1 MAGFRLRA
9 RDHAGVSYSAQ
20 TFAVA
25 QPHAAASMTPLPSS
39 QQSFSCSS
47 LSFPSRI
54 SEILTVHKLIYFSR
68 KAEYDGE
75 HLKSV
80 SRVVMII
87 FVVGTGSSHY
97 LSLQPPPPP
106 LRCVH
111 VTLKHL
117 HREKF
122 SRARVTE
129 PDVLEATLTFTSA
142 LYLPDLL

>member
-106 LRCVH
+106 PLRCVH

-122 SRARVTE
+122 SRLYS
-129 PDVLEATLTFTSA
+129 LEDELELQSLTRSRRR
-142 LYLPDLL
+142 